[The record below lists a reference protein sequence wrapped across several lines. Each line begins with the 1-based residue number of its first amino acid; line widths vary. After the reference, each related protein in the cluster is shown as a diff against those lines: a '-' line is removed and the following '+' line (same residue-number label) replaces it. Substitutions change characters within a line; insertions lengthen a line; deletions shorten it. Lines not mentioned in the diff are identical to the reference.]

1 MNTKKTAFTALA
13 LSALSVLLG
22 SPAWSADQTRT
33 NAGDNWAQHVQRQAA
48 EQAGT
53 PAPRAVPG
61 AAPSAAPRAMAEAG
75 AVIPLGPRA
84 ALFGSLAPANT
95 TSRAVTLAPGLKS
108 VNVASGDTVTFRS
121 GAQEATWTFAEFV
134 HGTSVDLG
142 VLFPALPN
150 ARGVRVYIERS
161 KLYTGG

>member
-13 LSALSVLLG
+13 LSALSVLLS
-22 SPAWSADQTRT
+22 SPAWSSDQTRT

-61 AAPSAAPRAMAEAG
+61 AVPSAMAEAG
-75 AVIPLGPRA
+75 AATPLGPQA
-84 ALFGSLAPANT
+84 ALFGGLAPANT
-95 TSRAVTLAPGLKS
+95 ASRAVTLAAGLKS

-121 GAQEATWTFAEFV
+121 GAQEATWTFAEFI

-150 ARGVRVYIERS
+150 AQGVRVYIERS

>member
-61 AAPSAAPRAMAEAG
+61 AAPSAMAEAG
-75 AVIPLGPRA
+75 AATPLGPQA

-95 TSRAVTLAPGLKS
+95 TSRAVTLGPGLKS

-134 HGTSVDLG
+134 HGSSVDLG

>member
-1 MNTKKTAFTALA
+1 MNTKKTAFAALA
-13 LSALSVLLG
+13 LSALSVLLS
-22 SPAWSADQTRT
+22 SPAWSSDQTRT
-33 NAGDNWAQHVQRQAA
+33 NAGDNWAQHVQRQSA

-61 AAPSAAPRAMAEAG
+61 AMAEAG
-75 AVIPLGPRA
+75 AATPLGPQA
-84 ALFGSLAPANT
+84 ALFGSLAPTNT
-95 TSRAVTLAPGLKS
+95 ASRAVMLAPGLKS

-150 ARGVRVYIERS
+150 AQGVGVYIERS

>member
-1 MNTKKTAFTALA
+1 MNTKKTAVTALA
-13 LSALSVLLG
+13 LSALSVLSI
-22 SPAWSADQTRT
+22 SPAWSSDQTRT

-48 EQAGT
+48 EPAGT

-61 AAPSAAPRAMAEAG
+61 ALPSAMAG
-75 AVIPLGPRA
+75 AGAATPLGPQA

-95 TSRAVTLAPGLKS
+95 AFRAVTLAPGLKS
-108 VNVASGDTVTFRS
+108 VNVDSGDTITFRS
-121 GAQEATWTFAEFV
+121 GAQEATWMFAEFI

-150 ARGVRVYIERS
+150 AQGVRVYIERS